1 MPESIHL
8 EPVPGGMNA
17 NVSTI
22 HQMNM
27 QIASATEAQNRM
39 VSEVSQSIVQVRE
52 AALQAQERQAGQL
65 REALR
70 HFKPN

>member
-8 EPVPGGMNA
+8 EPVPGGVNA

-27 QIASATEAQNRM
+27 QIASPTEAQNRM
-39 VSEVSQSIVQVRE
+39 VSQSIVQVRE

>member
-1 MPESIHL
+1 
-8 EPVPGGMNA
+8 MNA

-22 HQMNM
+22 QQMNM

-52 AALQAQERQAGQL
+52 AALQAQERQVGQL

-70 HFKPN
+70 HFKLN

>member
-8 EPVPGGMNA
+8 EPVPGGVNA

-39 VSEVSQSIVQVRE
+39 VSQSIVQVRE
-52 AALQAQERQAGQL
+52 AALQVQERQAGQL